1 MTPGYWKNHLNV
13 AFGLPGG
20 SSVKLGNYAIDTK
33 PKATNVFKAMNCSS
47 SKPNDAIGCLAGHLL
62 ATEYNL
68 LNGTDACIAA
78 VVGKA
83 DTFLSGQV
91 VDGVTGINYTGPSG
105 NYTLTAAQRTLA
117 ISLKNALDKYN
128 NNGGC

>member
-1 MTPGYWKNHLNV
+1 
-13 AFGLPGG
+13 
-20 SSVKLGNYAIDTK
+20 
-33 PKATNVFKAMNCSS
+33 MNCSS

-83 DTFLSGQV
+83 DAFLSGQV
-91 VDGVTGINYTGPSG
+91 VDGVTGIKYTGPGGKYSAHG
-105 NYTLTAAQRTLA
+105 GSAQPGDLA
-117 ISLKNALDKYN
+117 QERAGQVQQQRGLLNVASTSRGPAQAGPRLAL
-128 NNGGC
+128 GPVIMARCGSRSA